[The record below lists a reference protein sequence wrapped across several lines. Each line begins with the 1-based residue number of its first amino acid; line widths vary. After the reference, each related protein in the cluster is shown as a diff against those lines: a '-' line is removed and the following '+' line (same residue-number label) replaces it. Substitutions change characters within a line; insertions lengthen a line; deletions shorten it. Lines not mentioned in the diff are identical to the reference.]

1 MIKKE
6 IFPPVR
12 IMHSEGLIDSPEA
25 LLTLGTTQAFVGPAK
40 SPVMKICGSGYIV
53 LDFGREIRGGIKLV
67 TGNSLCKGKNSVPVR
82 VRFGESVNE
91 CMAEIGEKNAGCDH
105 SPRDIN
111 TAFVSF
117 STARVGET
125 GFRFVRL
132 DFFEKTDAEI
142 RDIFA
147 EGEILDLPTLYE
159 YKGDDGQ
166 LLKIFNT
173 AKRTIDLCSAGEYI
187 WDGIKRDRLVWI
199 GDMHPEMLAL
209 ATLYGRC
216 QVFEDS
222 MEFLKETTPLD
233 RWMCGIYTYSA
244 WWIICL
250 ADWYERTGAEDF
262 TKNNI
267 EYAEGIVSRFLECV
281 ESDGSLNFN
290 VRTLVDWPTVGKSD
304 EEDGTRAILVWM
316 SKRASTLFKAFSRDT
331 KNAEELL
338 SRLEKRPICAREMMQ
353 VAGLKFMATGK
364 LEEDE
369 IALLERQGAN
379 GMSTFMSYYI
389 LKAYAHY
396 FGKDEAV
403 GVMKKYYNGML
414 SVGAT
419 SFWED
424 FHLDWLEGAGSIDEF
439 TPEGLDDLHGD
450 RGAFCYVGFRHSLCH
465 AWSTGII
472 AFMKEMNL

>member
-6 IFPPVR
+6 IIAPIR
-12 IMHSEGLIDSPEA
+12 IMKCEGNIFCPES
-25 LLTLGTTQAFVGPAK
+25 LLTLGTTQAFVGSPVT
-40 SPVMKICGSGYIV
+40 PVMKVMGKGYIV
-53 LDFGREIRGGIKLV
+53 LDYGREMRGGIRIIS
-67 TGNSLCKGKNSVPVR
+67 GNSLSNGKNRVPLR

-105 SPRDIN
+105 ALRDIY
-111 TAFVSF
+111 ADIVSF
-117 STARVGET
+117 STAKIGET
-125 GFRFVRL
+125 GFRFVRI
-132 DFFEKTDAEI
+132 DFFDDTDAEI
-142 RDIFA
+142 RDILTDA
-147 EGEILDLPTLYE
+147 EVLDLTPRYE
-159 YKGDDGQ
+159 YKGDDT
-166 LLKIFNT
+166 LLAKIFQT
-173 AKRTIDLCSAGEYI
+173 AKRTIDLCSAGDYI

-216 QVFEDS
+216 KVFEDS
-222 MEFLKETTPLD
+222 IEFLKETTPID

-250 ADWYERTGAEDF
+250 ADWYALTADEEF
-262 TKNNI
+262 VKNNI
-267 EYAEGIVSRFLECV
+267 EYAENLVSKFLKHVSE
-281 ESDGSLNFN
+281 DGELNFDI
-290 VRTLVDWPTVGKSD
+290 RTLVDWPTVGKSD
-304 EEDGTRAILVWM
+304 EEDGTRAILIWM
-316 SKRASTLFKAFSRDT
+316 SKRAIDLFGAFSRKT
-331 KNAEELL
+331 ENAEKLL
-338 SRLEKRPICAREMMQ
+338 SRLEMRPIHAREMMQ

-364 LEEDE
+364 LDDDE
-369 IALLERQGAN
+369 IALLKRQGAH

-403 GVMKKYYNGML
+403 RIMKEYYGAML

-424 FHLDWLEGAGSIDEF
+424 FHLDWLDGAGRIDEF
-439 TPEGLDDLHGD
+439 TPEGLEDIHGD

-472 AFMKEMNL
+472 AFMKEMDL